1 MKSLDYLYK
10 IKSQHTGFTRK
21 MVIKKK
27 PMWTET
33 RTGQYLTP
41 LGLQRTIFLRQE
53 QQTECQQPWAARQ
66 RKVSEPQKPPVTQL
80 PATLETRVNTNK

>member
-1 MKSLDYLYK
+1 MA
-10 IKSQHTGFTRK
+10 
-21 MVIKKK
+21 IKKK
-27 PMWTET
+27 PTRTER

-41 LGLQRTIFLRQE
+41 LVLHRTIFLRQT

-66 RKVSEPQKPPVTQL
+66 RKVSEPQKLPVPGL